1 MPATDGEIPYEILIR
16 WSETGELQGAHYI
29 TRPCKMLDGE
39 VIAILPPKQPIP
51 LRVFGSGQN
60 EFPQSLQEVMN
71 SIQAGFVIA
80 ADAAVASRAAAIEE
94 LSKVHNTLV
103 GVVGERDEAQS
114 ELRQKADQVEK
125 FEIAQR
131 QQRKDMSGFMTTLE
145 AMSQKY
151 APLKDLLDSIKK
163 PPAG

>member
-1 MPATDGEIPYEILIR
+1 MTIIAGEIPYELLIR
-16 WSETGELQGAHYI
+16 WDETGALQGAHYI
-29 TRPCKMLDGE
+29 ARPCKIVDGE
-39 VIAILPPKQPIP
+39 VIAVLQPTQPIP
-51 LRVFGSGQN
+51 LRVFASGQD

-71 SIQAGFVIA
+71 NIQAGFVIA
-80 ADAAVASRAAAIEE
+80 ADAAVASRDAAIEE

-131 QQRKDMSGFMTTLE
+131 QQRKDMAGFMTTLE
-145 AMSQKY
+145 AMSQNY
-151 APLKDLLDSIKK
+151 APLKAFLDSSR
-163 PPAG
+163 A